1 MEELSAAYPDLSTVV
16 QRGADTWVY
25 SVQPDPDGMID
36 FVVEDDV
43 VVLIGASDG
52 SMTPKEWCS

>member
-1 MEELSAAYPDLSTVV
+1 MDELAAAYPDLSTVV

-25 SVQPDPDGMID
+25 SIQPDTDGMID
-36 FVVEDDV
+36 FVVEEDV
-43 VVLIGASDG
+43 VVSIGASDG